1 MKKVKKVEVVI
12 ETIRD
17 YGYIKTNLVG
27 IYDSLEKAKDAM
39 YNRIRSNFEDYLD
52 DIRIGFKT
60 SDYDSPEDEFEDW
73 ISDGFRSPFIWSN
86 TNQNTDA
93 EYCISIQSSA
103 IE

>member
-39 YNRIRSNFEDYLD
+39 DNRIRSNFEDYLD
-52 DIRIGFKT
+52 DIRFTT
-60 SDYDSPEDEFEDW
+60 SDYDSPEEEFENW
-73 ISDGFRSPFIWSN
+73 ISDGYRSPFIWSN
-86 TNQNTDA
+86 PNPNTDV